1 MTVSQVQ
8 SFMFL
13 LWVLFLGFR
22 VVEAAALSSQ
32 RVDTL
37 DNTTYAESLGDTT
50 SNVSLETAA
59 ESLWDSPSG
68 DSPSNLLT
76 LATTGS
82 LLSANQSVIS
92 QKLSAGVWKCE
103 GNTFGYNLNGD
114 SCYNALS
121 ASLLE
126 WKDTN
131 IKTWGPR
138 NTGVQYDFTIP
149 RRYVSRDGTCII
161 GPHVGP
167 RFTSARGSQ
176 QDVAI
181 AAAELINQCVNKNPS
196 EGGLAKD
203 IGDGKLGVYV
213 AKQEPNVRCY
223 IGVQAFHIDC
233 LNMSYD
239 TTPTLEENEL
249 TLEIIGW
256 EVLHAGP
263 TDTTA
268 WLRIWEYGSAV
279 TAMCAAQGKKGVWTQ
294 IGE

>member
-1 MTVSQVQ
+1 MRNRDVGNRYPAIATTTRTRYVYFSSFSQNRSAMTVSQVQ

-149 RRYVSRDGTCII
+149 RRYVSRRCCLIFNLFRLYVDIVCRRWYLYYWTARRTALYLCSWK
-161 GPHVGP
+161 
-167 RFTSARGSQ
+167 SAGCSHSSRG
-176 QDVAI
+176 
-181 AAAELINQCVNKNPS
+181 INQPM
-196 EGGLAKD
+196 
-203 IGDGKLGVYV
+203 
-213 AKQEPNVRCY
+213 R
-223 IGVQAFHIDC
+223 
-233 LNMSYD
+233 
-239 TTPTLEENEL
+239 
-249 TLEIIGW
+249 
-256 EVLHAGP
+256 
-263 TDTTA
+263 
-268 WLRIWEYGSAV
+268 
-279 TAMCAAQGKKGVWTQ
+279 
-294 IGE
+294 